1 MPYDRRRHPPRH
13 PEKSTTVTTTAP
25 GNQIAL
31 ALIAQDIMFLRRFAH
46 NITAAPDQAV
56 IPIFCMHNY
65 MCLIIHES
73 NRALR
78 HVDPDLADALAY
90 DCAPAIER
98 ARHSVKLYDDKYKE
112 LDDVGADFR
121 RIIEEHRQ
129 DSSTT
134 PGCDWPGPLERDL
147 ALWRF
152 RGRLVS
158 TSHAA
163 SFFLAFPPAGI
174 QEPGRARSQTAC
186 RERGACREALP
197 TKFRS
202 RPPRG
207 DQGLPDSHDCPASA
221 CSRRYCHNFTR
232 NSAAS
237 PTTLTRLSFGC
248 FSFPAHV
255 CACSST
261 RNSSS
266 EARKRSYAGSPPNS
280 CSSRRRL
287 AIRPV
292 LISPRRIGWR
302 FGRGVLAPPFAV
314 FLITLE
320 VFAPSRFPIWESD
333 VTTRTDDVGVQRS
346 TGNLHTSTR
355 EPHPAATAFQQVS
368 AFCRLVT
375 PKPRRNERKL
385 AETGFHRTSRPI
397 IRRTSQPT

>member
-163 SFFLAFPPAGI
+163 SFFLAFPPQAFKNQDALGPRLHA
-174 QEPGRARSQTAC
+174 ENEVRAEKHYRRSFDPALREEIKASLTAM
-186 RERGACREALP
+186 
-197 TKFRS
+197 T
-202 RPPRG
+202 
-207 DQGLPDSHDCPASA
+207 
-221 CSRRYCHNFTR
+221 
-232 NSAAS
+232 
-237 PTTLTRLSFGC
+237 
-248 FSFPAHV
+248 V
-255 CACSST
+255 
-261 RNSSS
+261 
-266 EARKRSYAGSPPNS
+266 
-280 CSSRRRL
+280 RRL
-287 AIRPV
+287 PARAGTATTSPATAR
-292 LISPRRIGWR
+292 PRR
-302 FGRGVLAPPFAV
+302 
-314 FLITLE
+314 
-320 VFAPSRFPIWESD
+320 
-333 VTTRTDDVGVQRS
+333 
-346 TGNLHTSTR
+346 
-355 EPHPAATAFQQVS
+355 
-368 AFCRLVT
+368 
-375 PKPRRNERKL
+375 PR
-385 AETGFHRTSRPI
+385 
-397 IRRTSQPT
+397 

>member
-1 MPYDRRRHPPRH
+1 M
-13 PEKSTTVTTTAP
+13 TTTAP

-163 SFFLAFPPAGI
+163 SFFLAFPP
-174 QEPGRARSQTAC
+174 RRHSRTRTRSVPDCMPRTRC
-186 RERGACREALP
+186 VPRSTTDEVSIPPSER
-197 TKFRS
+197 RS
-202 RPPRG
+202 RPP
-207 DQGLPDSHDCPASA
+207 
-221 CSRRYCHNFTR
+221 
-232 NSAAS
+232 
-237 PTTLTRLSFGC
+237 
-248 FSFPAHV
+248 
-255 CACSST
+255 
-261 RNSSS
+261 
-266 EARKRSYAGSPPNS
+266 
-280 CSSRRRL
+280 
-287 AIRPV
+287 
-292 LISPRRIGWR
+292 
-302 FGRGVLAPPFAV
+302 
-314 FLITLE
+314 
-320 VFAPSRFPIWESD
+320 
-333 VTTRTDDVGVQRS
+333 
-346 TGNLHTSTR
+346 
-355 EPHPAATAFQQVS
+355 
-368 AFCRLVT
+368 
-375 PKPRRNERKL
+375 
-385 AETGFHRTSRPI
+385 
-397 IRRTSQPT
+397 